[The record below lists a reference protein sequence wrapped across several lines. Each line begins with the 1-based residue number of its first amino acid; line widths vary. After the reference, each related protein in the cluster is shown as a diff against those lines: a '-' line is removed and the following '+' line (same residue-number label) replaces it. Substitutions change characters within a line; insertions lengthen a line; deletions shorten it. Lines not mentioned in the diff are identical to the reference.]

1 MQKVEQKNKTS
12 LSVTKDTLK
21 MFRQTKARIETDML
35 WNSGDAINTDSA
47 LKFLMSFYMDRRA

>member
-1 MQKVEQKNKTS
+1 MQQEQKNKTS

-21 MFRQTKARIETDML
+21 MFRQTKAKIETDML
-35 WNSGDAINTDSA
+35 WADDYVMHTDRA